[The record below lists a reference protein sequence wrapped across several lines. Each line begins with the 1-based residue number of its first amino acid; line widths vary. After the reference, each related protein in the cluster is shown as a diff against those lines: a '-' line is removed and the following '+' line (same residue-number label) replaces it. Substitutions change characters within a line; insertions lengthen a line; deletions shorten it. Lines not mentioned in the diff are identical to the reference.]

1 MSWFN
6 TTRVQPVLLLCCY
19 TVMLLFCYAVVPLFC
34 YAVIQPVMLNTLME
48 KGRSQASN
56 SPASCFQTWLPYIVT
71 LLHCYIVSLTML
83 QCCIVT
89 LLHWQRRSA
98 NSPSNSFQT
107 ASFCRTKDH
116 RSLYLYWWRTAS
128 NSPVNSF
135 QTSSKYDIIKK
146 TTEVQFYWNVIC
158 KKLYIFFQPSF
169 FCRTKDCWSTMSF
182 KKIREDNSIKNLDGE
197 GTISSSQFK
206 SKHHFLARTR

>member
-1 MSWFN
+1 MLAIRLSPSSFLIAIISCHDSI
-6 TTRVQPVLLLCCY
+6 QPVSNLFCCYAVILLCCY
-19 TVMLLFCYAVVPLFC
+19 YVMLLCRYS
-34 YAVIQPVMLNTLME
+34 VMLLSNLLCWTHWWRRVDPRHPILLQVVFRHDYLTLLH
-48 KGRSQASN
+48 
-56 SPASCFQTWLPYIVT
+56 CYIVT

-169 FCRTKDCWSTMSF
+169 FCRTNDCWSTMSF
-182 KKIREDNSIKNLDGE
+182 K
-197 GTISSSQFK
+197 
-206 SKHHFLARTR
+206 

>member
-1 MSWFN
+1 M
-6 TTRVQPVLLLCCY
+6 LLYCYAAILLCCY
-19 TVMLLFCYAVVPLFC
+19 LTCYAEHTDGEGSIPGIQFSCKLFSDM
-34 YAVIQPVMLNTLME
+34 ITLH
-48 KGRSQASN
+48 
-56 SPASCFQTWLPYIVT
+56 CYIVT

-182 KKIREDNSIKNLDGE
+182 K
-197 GTISSSQFK
+197 
-206 SKHHFLARTR
+206 